1 MSEFK
6 FLQPTDAMERI
17 TRHDLSTRF
26 DEILETIDRNNV
38 GFIIAD
44 EDKKEYV
51 LCPAKW
57 FDYCFDDD
65 FGCIIN
71 SALRYSIGRHTY
83 MPSVVADFVRKYMN
97 VLDTKTIGIM
107 IDDIDREFQYQDKI
121 DYADLWR
128 SLQSD
133 LRKRLNELEGKDK
146 TDGYKSEKSAIIPI

>member
-6 FLQPTDAMERI
+6 FLQPTDTMERI
-17 TRHDLSTRF
+17 SRNDLSIRF
-26 DEILETIDRNNV
+26 DEILETIDRDNV

-107 IDDIDREFQYQDKI
+107 IDDIDREFQYRDKI

-133 LRKRLNELEGKDK
+133 LRKRLAELDGKDK
-146 TDGYKSEKSAIIPI
+146 ADGNKPD